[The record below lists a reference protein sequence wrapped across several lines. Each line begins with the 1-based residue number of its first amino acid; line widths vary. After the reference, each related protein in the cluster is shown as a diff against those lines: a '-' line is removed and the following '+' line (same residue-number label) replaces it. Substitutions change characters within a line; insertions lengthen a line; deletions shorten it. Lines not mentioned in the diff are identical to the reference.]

1 MTADYFIAYLTVLTV
16 WFSLFA
22 AMDDFGKPD
31 QANHFGLRPSEANF
45 VKPGK
50 RPLSSMS
57 PMLVFQESTNA
68 SLTFPGQLILALG
81 ASGGPKI
88 ITAVTQVFL
97 NHVIMGLP
105 LLQSVVQPR
114 LHDQLIYHN
123 AAVTNTENVQLDS
136 VSFDI
141 SQRTRDALTTRGHSL
156 LDVDYMG
163 TVQAISIDT
172 ETGKLSA
179 ACDPRKGG
187 SPAGY

>member
-1 MTADYFIAYLTVLTV
+1 
-16 WFSLFA
+16 
-22 AMDDFGKPD
+22 
-31 QANHFGLRPSEANF
+31 
-45 VKPGK
+45 
-50 RPLSSMS
+50 
-57 PMLVFQESTNA
+57 MLVFQESTNA

>member
-1 MTADYFIAYLTVLTV
+1 MPQFLIP
-16 WFSLFA
+16 

-31 QANHFGLRPSEANF
+31 RANHFGIKPSEANF

-57 PMLVFQESTNA
+57 PTLVFQESANS
-68 SLTFPGQLILALG
+68 SLSSPGRLILALG

-97 NHVIMGLP
+97 YHIMMGLP
-105 LLQSVVQPR
+105 LLESVVHSR
-114 LHDQLIYHN
+114 VHDQLIYHD
-123 AAVTNTENVQLDS
+123 AAVTNTEKVDLDRLTI
-136 VSFDI
+136 DI
-141 SQRTRDALTTRGHSL
+141 SQRTRDALKIRGHAL

-179 ACDPRKGG
+179 VCDPRKGG